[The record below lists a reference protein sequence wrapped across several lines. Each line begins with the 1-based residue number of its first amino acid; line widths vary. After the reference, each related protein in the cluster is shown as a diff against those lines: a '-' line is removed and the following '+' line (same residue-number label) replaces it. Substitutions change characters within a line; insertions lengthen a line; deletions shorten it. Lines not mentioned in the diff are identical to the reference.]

1 MKDNFIFVLIVFLF
15 IVTILVYFPNQKN
28 KKLSIQKNEKIIKV
42 EQDAEYAAVIT
53 QDMNNKSNN
62 INNLSP
68 AETQEQIKISQFK
81 ISNVRFLDTESIV
94 KETFI
99 FNEPIQMVFDYELPK
114 GFYTFRLETIPD
126 IDINLKDDILR
137 QGNGATDENPVV
149 FSVNT
154 TKNLQDVNIK
164 KINILVFKTDDY
176 EVPIYNQVVDTNII
190 IKNLKIN
197 LIREEDFTSPL
208 ILSNT

>member
-15 IVTILVYFPNQKN
+15 IVTILVYFPNQRN

-68 AETQEQIKISQFK
+68 AETEEQIKISQFK

-99 FNEPIQMVFDYELPK
+99 FNEPIQMVFDYELPE

-126 IDINLKDDILR
+126 IDIKLKDDILR
-137 QGNGATDENPVV
+137 QGKGSVDENPLI

-154 TKNLQDVNIK
+154 RKNLQDVNIK

>member
-1 MKDNFIFVLIVFLF
+1 MKDNFIFVLVVFLF

-53 QDMNNKSNN
+53 QDMNNNSNN
-62 INNLSP
+62 KNNLSP
-68 AETQEQIKISQFK
+68 AETEEQIKIAQFK
-81 ISNVRFLDTESIV
+81 ISNVRFLDKESIV

-99 FNEPIQMVFDYELPK
+99 FNEKIQIVFDYELPE
-114 GFYTFRLETIPD
+114 GFYTFRIETIPD

-137 QGNGATDENPVV
+137 QGNGATDENPLV
-149 FSVNT
+149 FSVKT
-154 TKNLQDVNIK
+154 TQNLQEVNIK
-164 KINILVFKTDDY
+164 KINILVFQTNDY
-176 EVPIYNQVVDTNII
+176 EVPIYNQVIDTNII

-197 LIREEDFTSPL
+197 LIREEDYTTPL
-208 ILSNT
+208 ILGNT

>member
-1 MKDNFIFVLIVFLF
+1 M
-15 IVTILVYFPNQKN
+15 
-28 KKLSIQKNEKIIKV
+28 
-42 EQDAEYAAVIT
+42 EQDEEYAAVIT

-62 INNLSP
+62 YNNLSP
-68 AETQEQIKISQFK
+68 AETEEQIKISQFK

-99 FNEPIQMVFDYELPK
+99 FNEPIQMVFDYELPE

-126 IDINLKDDILR
+126 IDIKLKDDILR
-137 QGNGATDENPVV
+137 QGKGSVDENPVI

-164 KINILVFKTDDY
+164 KINILVLKLMITKYLF
-176 EVPIYNQVVDTNII
+176 II
-190 IKNLKIN
+190 
-197 LIREEDFTSPL
+197 R
-208 ILSNT
+208 